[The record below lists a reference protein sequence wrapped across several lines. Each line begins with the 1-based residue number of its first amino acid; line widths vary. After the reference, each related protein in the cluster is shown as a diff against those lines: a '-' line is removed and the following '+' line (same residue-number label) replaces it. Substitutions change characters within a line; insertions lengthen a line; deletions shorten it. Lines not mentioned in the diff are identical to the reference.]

1 MISRG
6 ISGFCLGFV
15 ANSAMS
21 VGAFKFPAEREAF
34 MAKCAMMDFFG
45 GFIGMLITIILC
57 SFIELPA
64 ILLVTV
70 GFTIL
75 YTIISF
81 CLIPAEFDYLGE
93 SSGENKTEGDSI
105 AYSRFLTNAVSA
117 QALLFQLLCIMCM
130 SFTVAISS

>member
-6 ISGFCLGFV
+6 FSGLFLGFV

-21 VGAFKFPAEREAF
+21 VGAFKFPSEREAF

-45 GFIGMLITIILC
+45 GFIGMLITIVLC

-64 ILLVTV
+64 ILVVTI

-75 YTIISF
+75 YSAISF
-81 CLIPAEFDYLGE
+81 CLIPAEYDYLGE
-93 SSGENKTEGDSI
+93 SSGENKT
-105 AYSRFLTNAVSA
+105 
-117 QALLFQLLCIMCM
+117 
-130 SFTVAISS
+130 